1 VFCATGCSQLHLFFI
16 PRNFKL
22 FGTDSCHPLRQ
33 TRAPAIA
40 QNTQRVLSVCAPLRC
55 PETRASFCSCVGT
68 ILAADSWAQFFDAVG
83 LPAPPPDAMWHK
95 LLQSRAASKRKK
107 YHTGGTDFDAIHSH
121 GTSRLAPP

>member
-1 VFCATGCSQLHLFFI
+1 MPSAAADTCA
-16 PRNFKL
+16 RNSAKH
-22 FGTDSCHPLRQ
+22 SAC
-33 TRAPAIA
+33 A
-40 QNTQRVLSVCAPLRC
+40 QRVRAATVPRDA
-55 PETRASFCSCVGT
+55 RASFRSCVGT